1 MKPIFEPV
9 GLHFIKSG
17 CLGIRFQ
24 RFFISR
30 FIIFK
35 GRFEIPDSLIQK
47 AKVVRGL
54 RRIGESG
61 SVELEERFRVLIF
74 YPFFALSARP
84 WSTIPFT
91 SFMSVGTW

>member
-1 MKPIFEPV
+1 V
-9 GLHFIKSG
+9 TG

-24 RFFISR
+24 RFFIGR

-61 SVELEERFRVLIF
+61 SVELEERSRILIF
-74 YPFFALSARP
+74 YPFFARP

-91 SFMSVGTW
+91 SFMSVGT